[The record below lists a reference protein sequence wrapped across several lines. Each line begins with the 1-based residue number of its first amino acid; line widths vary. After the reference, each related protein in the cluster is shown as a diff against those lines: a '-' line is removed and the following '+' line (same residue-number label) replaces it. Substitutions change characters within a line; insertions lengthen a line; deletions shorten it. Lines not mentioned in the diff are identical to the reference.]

1 MFNLFK
7 FHILTSELVTEGG
20 AIDLSWR
27 RWKKNTTQDATKEI
41 EYCYGTKL
49 NFIEG
54 IK

>member
-20 AIDLSWR
+20 AIDLYWR
-27 RWKKNTTQDATKEI
+27 SWKKISTKEATKEI
-41 EYCYGTKL
+41 ENFYETKL